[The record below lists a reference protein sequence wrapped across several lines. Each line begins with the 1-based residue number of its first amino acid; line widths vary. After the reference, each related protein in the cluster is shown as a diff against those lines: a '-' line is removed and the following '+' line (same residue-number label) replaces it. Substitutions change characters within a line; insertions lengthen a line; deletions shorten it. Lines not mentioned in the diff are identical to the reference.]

1 MAIGH
6 RRLRGV
12 DAGARGPLYRA
23 ADAAPGPGECAR
35 RLPAHLLRSR
45 HHRDG
50 RAAGVHSSP
59 VHPFGPGG
67 QRDEREAGSDHLG
80 LPVRANVPA
89 MKPVRIDF
97 CDFWPGFRKD
107 DNRIYN
113 LLRTRFAVE
122 LSDRPDFAT
131 CDYALT
137 CHYVDDPRHLR
148 WPLYSFYYDADLLLR
163 ENGDVD
169 GIMAA
174 KTHFCAFVASNTRRP
189 RTTRKR
195 NAFFHRLSRYKQVDA
210 GGRAFNNIG
219 YQVPGGPLGKIE
231 FLKRYK
237 FNIAFENASL
247 PGYTTEK
254 IVEPMAA
261 RCLPIYWGNPLVERE
276 FNPKSFL
283 NYCDFRDEDALIENV
298 VELDRNDALYRQY
311 LAEPY
316 FHHNKPNEFFGFD
329 RVLDHFEMIFS
340 ASTRPVARRRRLLS
354 LGRWTLARRDPT

>member
-1 MAIGH
+1 
-6 RRLRGV
+6 
-12 DAGARGPLYRA
+12 
-23 ADAAPGPGECAR
+23 
-35 RLPAHLLRSR
+35 
-45 HHRDG
+45 
-50 RAAGVHSSP
+50 
-59 VHPFGPGG
+59 
-67 QRDEREAGSDHLG
+67 
-80 LPVRANVPA
+80 
-89 MKPVRIDF
+89 MKPVRLDF

-113 LLRTRFAVE
+113 LLKTRFAVE
-122 LSDRPDFAT
+122 LCDRPDFVIYSSFGDHHRLHSCTRIFFTGESQSPDFST

-148 WPLYSFYYDADLLLR
+148 WPLYSFYYDADVLLR
-163 ENGDVD
+163 EDGDVD
-169 GIMAA
+169 RIMAA

-195 NAFFHRLSRYKQVDA
+195 NDFFHRLSRYKQVDA

-283 NYCDFRDEDALIENV
+283 NYCDFRDEDALIEQII
-298 VELDRNDALYRQY
+298 ELDRNDALYRQY
-311 LAEPY
+311 VAEPY
-316 FHHNKPNEFFGFD
+316 FHHNRPNEFFGLD
-329 RVLDHFEMIFS
+329 RVLDHFEMILS
-340 ASTRPVARRRRLLS
+340 SSTRPVARRRRLFS
-354 LGRWTLARRDPT
+354 FGRWTLARRDPT